1 MDQEQIYRYV
11 MANDGF
17 KDLGWYIDD
26 SDSIDIGDQFI
37 VDYRYKETLVYAKT
51 VIRSTGPYAPYPLIK
66 QNQLLRSLNVT
77 KLSMSF
83 VVAKFMDSMNI

>member
-26 SDSIDIGDQFI
+26 SDFIETGDLFI
-37 VDYRYKETLVYAKT
+37 VEYQYE
-51 VIRSTGPYAPYPLIK
+51 
-66 QNQLLRSLNVT
+66 
-77 KLSMSF
+77 
-83 VVAKFMDSMNI
+83 DS